1 MRLGFGG
8 WVVGRKLVVLAVV
21 AVLAVSAVVASASTA
36 SPQRFGLAAAAA
48 RSEQLRLSQ
57 APTGLQAAVRRALG
71 VSRSPLGGAS
81 LQAKLTGSP
90 NASGSF
96 GISVAIDGS
105 TAVVGTVSPNSST
118 GAAYVFVRSGCA
130 WSQQAKLAAPVG
142 APGGLINVSVAINGS
157 TVVVGATD
165 FFSGTGAVYVFVRS
179 GTAWSQQAK
188 LAASDGAPGTQFG
201 ISVAIDGSIVLAGAS
216 SNSGSTGAAYVF
228 VRSGTAWSQQAKL
241 TASSDGPGQYFGAAV
256 AVDGSTVVVGA
267 PINGGAVYVFV
278 RSGTAWSQQAE
289 MTDPGGSWPNDFFGG
304 SVALD
309 GSTMVIGSPG
319 GNPGGAAYVFVR
331 SGTSWSQQATL
342 AASDGPPSAF
352 GDSVAI
358 SGSTVVVGAVPLVDW
373 DSGTGAAYVFVRSG
387 TAWSQQAKL
396 TGPGGGAPGDG
407 FGNSVA
413 IEGST
418 AVVGAPG
425 HNSAYV
431 FALRS

>member
-105 TAVVGTVSPNSST
+105 TAVVGTVNPNSST
-118 GAAYVFVRSGCA
+118 GAAYVFVRSGRV

-228 VRSGTAWSQQAKL
+228 VRSGTAWSQQA
-241 TASSDGPGQYFGAAV
+241 
-256 AVDGSTVVVGA
+256 
-267 PINGGAVYVFV
+267 
-278 RSGTAWSQQAE
+278 E

-342 AASDGPPSAF
+342 AASDGAPSAF